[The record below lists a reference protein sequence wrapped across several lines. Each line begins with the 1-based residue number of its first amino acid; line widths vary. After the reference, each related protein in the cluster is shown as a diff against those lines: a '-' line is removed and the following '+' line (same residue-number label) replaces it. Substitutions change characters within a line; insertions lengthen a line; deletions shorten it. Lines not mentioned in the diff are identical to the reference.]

1 MLVNNSNGK
10 VFGNALERGG
20 CVGAIFND
28 RPRFVD
34 GRVLME
40 TDETCLFSDRLASFK
55 TSN

>member
-10 VFGNALERGG
+10 VFGNALERGR

-40 TDETCLFSDRLASFK
+40 TDEMCLFSDILARFEAL
-55 TSN
+55 N